1 MRNAMVAVMDDD
13 FMTFGA
19 AKGLKSRRLMVGYAV
34 RNAILPI
41 ATNFAIQ
48 LGYVFGG
55 ALFVEIVFE
64 WPGAGYLLYQSMQDE
79 DYPIVQALIVLAVTA
94 TFAVKAIYPL
104 LDPRLRGG

>member
-1 MRNAMVAVMDDD
+1 
-13 FMTFGA
+13 
-19 AKGLKSRRLMVGYAV
+19 MVGYAV

-79 DYPIVQALIVLAVTA
+79 DYPIVQALIVLAATATVTA
-94 TFAVKAIYPL
+94 NFAVKAIYPL